1 MICRKLEEC
10 INGELKSNSLE
21 ECDNKNRLNCIES
34 SDRRSAV
41 KCEENKKNMCSK
53 TQRKTM

>member
-10 INGELKSNSLE
+10 INGELNSNSLE
-21 ECDNKNRLNCIES
+21 KCDNKNQANCIES

-41 KCEENKKNMCSK
+41 KCEEKKRNMCLK
-53 TQRKTM
+53 IRRKTT